1 MSNKIII
8 DYNECSSHSHET
20 LNIYKHKG
28 KYLLFIKD
36 LSDDSAEMR
45 YCDEKGRV
53 EENSPV
59 VIAKIFET
67 QKDTDCVRY
76 V

>member
-8 DYNECSSHSHET
+8 DYNECLSLFHKT

-28 KYLLFIKD
+28 EYLLFIKD

-45 YCDEKGRV
+45 YCDENGRV
-53 EENSPV
+53 KKNSPV
-59 VIAKIFET
+59 VIAKMFEV
-67 QKDTDCVRY
+67 QKDTGCIRY